1 MKKFIF
7 FEGIVEDTYMFN
19 NIDTVNVAGGVR
31 RLRAMWTREANE
43 DLNQHHGIDAEA
55 ELTRIMSE
63 EIARGIDEDVIRT
76 ITRRINGGDN
86 HGIDYLNHWLRIGD
100 NRA

>member
-7 FEGIVEDTYMFN
+7 FEGIVDDTFVFN
-19 NIDTVNVAGGVR
+19 NIAGDVR
-31 RLRAMWTREANE
+31 RLRAMWTREVDE
-43 DLNQHHGIDAEA
+43 DLNHYHRIDAEA

-63 EIARGIDEDVIRT
+63 EMARGIDEDIIRT

-100 NRA
+100 NIA